1 MKKNEYD
8 ETYAMRMEKVHEATL
23 LQMKAFGKVLDE
35 ILQVPADKI
44 PAEHYNE
51 LTVNQDEDLHKVL
64 ESVEEGIDTL
74 TQLKK
79 AILTGMLSQ
88 REAELW
94 HDDLIK
100 NQGMDFLSALE
111 QYAWSDQ

>member
-8 ETYAMRMEKVHEATL
+8 ETYAMQMEREHQASIF
-23 LQMKAFGKVLDE
+23 QMKAFGKVLDE

-64 ESVEEGIDTL
+64 ESVEEAIDTL
-74 TQLKK
+74 TKIK
-79 AILTGMLSQ
+79 NTILAGKFSQ
-88 REAELW
+88 QEAELT
-94 HDDLIK
+94 HDDLIGIA
-100 NQGMDFLSALE
+100 GMDFISAIE